1 MPGNFNSMHRKKWLI
16 VFVVIFL
23 IAIPFVFFSTTFLR
37 YAWPQKVWAH
47 KVNTLEKLEEA
58 TQFFSGIELDVVYD
72 DVSKSFEVN
81 HPPDSSIQLLLSK
94 YLQVG
99 ATYPNCRYWLDMKN
113 LTDSNFV
120 QAATTLSQCVKSV
133 KLQSSNIIVES
144 PHPEFLPAFQKF
156 GFNTSF
162 YVPTHLCDVTR
173 KELEVEISA
182 IRNKLNKYPCD
193 FISFEYKDYLIHSNY
208 FPTQKKICWFTAFG
222 ASNKVKSQYLLYKI
236 LSDNSVN
243 VLLVPFKAK
252 YGNR

>member
-1 MPGNFNSMHRKKWLI
+1 MIARQTSLNNTRIQKINFIFTALPGNFNSMHRKKWLI

-23 IAIPFVFFSTTFLR
+23 IAIPYDYYSTTFLPN
-37 YAWPQKVWAH
+37 AWPQKVWAH
-47 KVNTLEKLEEA
+47 KVNTLEKLGEA
-58 TQFFSGIELDVVYD
+58 TQLFSGIELDVVYD

-156 GFNTSF
+156 GF
-162 YVPTHLCDVTR
+162 
-173 KELEVEISA
+173 I
-182 IRNKLNKYPCD
+182 
-193 FISFEYKDYLIHSNY
+193 
-208 FPTQKKICWFTAFG
+208 
-222 ASNKVKSQYLLYKI
+222 
-236 LSDNSVN
+236 
-243 VLLVPFKAK
+243 
-252 YGNR
+252 